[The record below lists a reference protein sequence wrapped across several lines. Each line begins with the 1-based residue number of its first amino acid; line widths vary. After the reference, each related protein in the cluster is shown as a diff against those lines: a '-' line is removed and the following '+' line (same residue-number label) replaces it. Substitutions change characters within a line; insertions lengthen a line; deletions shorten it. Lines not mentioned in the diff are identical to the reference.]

1 MASIEGT
8 DAYDS
13 YSNKDLNTH
22 RASGV
27 TSSGDDTTKL
37 AITSTNIQV
46 YSNDM
51 RIGFV
56 QSLTPSESRTIT
68 KVQELGSEGV
78 VQSVPGNTNG
88 GQIAITRFAVY
99 NGNLWNA
106 LGLTPTGKFTTR
118 DNQIADSTSKRQDSG
133 TYGNPFKTLKDQRVP
148 LEIKV
153 KTVMPDSSAN
163 SYYIETYVDCW
174 LSSYTKT
181 IAANTITISEQAT
194 IQYSDVRSTV
204 ATDE

>member
-1 MASIEGT
+1 MALIEGT

-51 RIGFV
+51 RVGFV

-99 NGNLWNA
+99 NGNLWNS

-118 DNQIADSTSKRQDSG
+118 DDQIADSTSKRQDSG

-174 LSSYTKT
+174 LDSYTKT

-204 ATDE
+204 ATDA

>member
-68 KVQELGSEGV
+68 KVK
-78 VQSVPGNTNG
+78 
-88 GQIAITRFAVY
+88 Y
-99 NGNLWNA
+99 
-106 LGLTPTGKFTTR
+106 
-118 DNQIADSTSKRQDSG
+118 
-133 TYGNPFKTLKDQRVP
+133 
-148 LEIKV
+148 
-153 KTVMPDSSAN
+153 
-163 SYYIETYVDCW
+163 
-174 LSSYTKT
+174 
-181 IAANTITISEQAT
+181 
-194 IQYSDVRSTV
+194 
-204 ATDE
+204 